1 MGEVISIILAISLF
15 FSFANKELKLENE
28 QKEVKVVS
36 INEVK
41 KEEIKVEDT
50 KKPEI
55 KIENVKT
62 ENIINEVI
70 KNDEKQTLNENINL
84 NINDVTDFI
93 FKKNNGLTK
102 EETKIKELESIYKKA
117 RKRQNLDFRILLRI
131 SKKESNFNNLVI
143 NINRNKK
150 YKELIGSHKFKNI
163 EERVKYV
170 EETELKKLNYD
181 AGISQI
187 NGNWKTYYKLTSR
200 DLFNIEKNVNTSARI
215 LRKNLDKY
223 CNQDLTCRL
232 SVYNSGYKKSEIG
245 LKYARDVIKNYNN
258 IKKLY

>member
-1 MGEVISIILAISLF
+1 MGEVISVILAIGLF
-15 FSFANKELKLENE
+15 FTFANNEINLENE
-28 QKEVKVVS
+28 KNKNKIEISKETKKEV
-36 INEVK
+36 
-41 KEEIKVEDT
+41 IKTEDT
-50 KKPEI
+50 KKDVLEVKDI
-55 KIENVKT
+55 VKTEEVLNKVIENVNT
-62 ENIINEVI
+62 SINKNLDVI
-70 KNDEKQTLNENINL
+70 
-84 NINDVTDFI
+84 DVTDYI
-93 FKKNNGLTK
+93 FKKDNGLTK

-117 RKRQNLDFRILLRI
+117 RKRQNLDFRLLMRI

-150 YKELIGSHKFKNI
+150 YKELIGSHKFKDI
-163 EERVKYV
+163 DEAVKYV

-215 LRKNLDKY
+215 LRKNMDKY
-223 CNQDLTCRL
+223 CNQDITCSL

-245 LKYARDVIKNYNN
+245 LKYADGVLKNYEI
-258 IKKLY
+258 IKKLYK